1 MTTSTTVP
9 TDIAGGNLNVALGER
24 WYPLENFR
32 GQSFRWVQN
41 NAVLHMAALD
51 AAQHV
56 LRLVVEP
63 GPGAGGK
70 PILIGARLA
79 DGTELPP
86 VTVKWKEPI
95 TFDLPPESPRVF
107 TATLHCTTDGKP
119 TATDDRVLNFR
130 VFELAVERRLDV
142 FPAWAKAT
150 DNFYPLESHAGQVFR
165 WVKNDAKIQLHGT
178 RGAELC
184 FDVESGPGLESKPFT
199 IDVNAVDGSTI
210 LSAKVGA
217 RTTVRVPM
225 IGLEKSPALVLH
237 VEGGGKLMRTDPRV
251 LNFRVFNCAI

>member
-1 MTTSTTVP
+1 MTTSTTAP
-9 TDIAGGNLNVALGER
+9 ADISAGNLNVALGER

-41 NAVLHMAALD
+41 DAVVHMAALD

-63 GPGAGGK
+63 GPGAGSK
-70 PILIGARLA
+70 PIQIGARLA

-107 TATLHCTTDGKP
+107 TATLHCTTEGKP
-119 TATDDRVLNFR
+119 TTSDDRVLNFR
-130 VFELAVERRLDV
+130 VFELAVERRPDV

-150 DNFYPLESHAGQVFR
+150 NNFYPLESHAGQAFR
-165 WVKNDAKIQLHGT
+165 WVKNDAKIDLYGT

-184 FDVESGPGLESKPFT
+184 FDVESGPGLESEPFT
-199 IDVNAVDGSTI
+199 LDVQSAGGTTVV
-210 LSAKVGA
+210 SAKVGA

-225 IGLEKSPALVLH
+225 TGLENSSALVLH
-237 VEGGGKLMRTDPRV
+237 VEGGGKLLRTDPRV
-251 LNFRVFNCAI
+251 LNFRVFNCGV